1 MYLVRP
7 MLGKTMADKSQT
19 NRPDLKNGVPEGD
32 LPDGGMLVG
41 YVDDSPVLLARRGN
55 ELFAI
60 GATCTHYGAPLGKG
74 LMVGDTVRCPW
85 HHACFSLRTGEALAP
100 PALTP
105 TSCWRVDRLFVR
117 EKILP
122 TERRAPTRPQPAA
135 DARAGMVIIGGGAA
149 GFAATEMLRREGY
162 EGKITLVSADD
173 SPPYDRPSLSK
184 SYLAGSTPEDRVPL
198 RPTDFY
204 VENDI
209 DLRLATT
216 ATAVEVAD
224 RRVILAD
231 GGQLVYERLLIA
243 SGTEPIRLPV
253 PGADL
258 PQVRILRSLTDC
270 REIIA
275 RARKG
280 SRAVVI
286 GASFIGLEGAAALRH
301 REVDVHVV
309 APEARLMA
317 HTLGPELGDFLR
329 SLHES
334 HGVTFHLGRRAAE
347 INEGSVR
354 LDDGSQID
362 ADLVLVGIGVRP
374 RLDLAEKAGL
384 AIDRGVLV
392 NDYLETSAHG
402 IFAAGDIA
410 RWPDPYSGQRL
421 RIEHWVVAERQGQTA
436 ARNMLGRRER
446 YAAVPFFWTHQ
457 YDVSIHYVGHA
468 AAWDGIEQSGDV
480 DARDVALRFHKDGR
494 TLAVAT
500 ISRNLE
506 SLKAELDMERGRS
519 PIIQRPSAARLSH
532 AQA

>member
-1 MYLVRP
+1 
-7 MLGKTMADKSQT
+7 MAGESQT

-41 YVDDSPVLLARRGN
+41 HVDDNPVLLARRGK

-60 GATCTHYGAPLGKG
+60 GATCTHYGGPLGEG
-74 LMVGDTVRCPW
+74 LMAEDTVRCPW
-85 HHACFSLRTGEALAP
+85 HHACFSLRTGEALVP

-105 TSCWRVDRLFVR
+105 TSCWRVDRRGGHLFVR
-117 EKILP
+117 EKIPP
-122 TERRAPTRPQPAA
+122 TERRVPTRRRPAA
-135 DARAGMVIIGGGAA
+135 DVQAGMVIIGGGAA
-149 GFAATEMLRREGY
+149 GFAATEMLRRQGY
-162 EGKITLVSADD
+162 DGRITLVSADD
-173 SPPYDRPSLSK
+173 NAPYDRPSLSK
-184 SYLAGSTPEDRVPL
+184 NYLAGSTPEDRIPL

-204 VENDI
+204 AENDI
-209 DLRLATT
+209 DLRLGTT
-216 ATAVEVAD
+216 ATAVDVAD
-224 RRVILAD
+224 RRVSLAE
-231 GGQLVYERLLIA
+231 GGELVYERLLIA
-243 SGTEPIRLPV
+243 SGAEPIRLQV

-258 PQVRILRSLTDC
+258 PQVRTLRSLTDC

-275 RARKG
+275 RAKNG
-280 SRAVVI
+280 SRAVIV

-301 REVDVHVV
+301 REVHVHVV
-309 APEARLMA
+309 APELRLMEG
-317 HTLGPELGDFLR
+317 TLGPTLGDFLR

-334 HGVTFHLGRRAAE
+334 HGVTFHLGRRVAE
-347 INEGSVR
+347 IDERSVR

-374 RLDLAEKAGL
+374 RLDLAKKAGL

-392 NDYLETSAHG
+392 NEYLETSAHG

-436 ARNMLGRRER
+436 ARNMLGRQER
-446 YAAVPFFWTHQ
+446 YAAVPFFWTRQ
-457 YDVSIHYVGHA
+457 YDVSIDYVGHA
-468 AAWDGIEQSGDV
+468 AAWDRIEQSGDA

-500 ISRNLE
+500 ISRSLE
-506 SLKAELDMERGRS
+506 SLKAELDTERGRS
-519 PIIQRPSAARLSH
+519 P
-532 AQA
+532 